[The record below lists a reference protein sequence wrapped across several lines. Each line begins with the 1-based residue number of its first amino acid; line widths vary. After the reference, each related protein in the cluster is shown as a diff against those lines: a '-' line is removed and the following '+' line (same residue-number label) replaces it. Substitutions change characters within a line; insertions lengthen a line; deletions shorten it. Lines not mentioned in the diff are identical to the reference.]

1 MKTIIVGGG
10 KVGYNLFKTLKEQ
23 NYEVS
28 LVERDKDTC
37 MKIAEDF
44 DADVIWGDGTNLNVL
59 EDAGI
64 ENADIIVAVTG
75 ADEENMVICQIA
87 KLTFENMK
95 TIARINNP
103 KNIDMFKKL
112 GIDNTVCSTEVIA
125 HLIEFAFDKD
135 DYRIISTLERGKM
148 IITELFIR
156 EHHKWKNQFVKDLI
170 LPNECVLVSIIR
182 DETII
187 YPRGDTKIIEN
198 DKVLVMTDKKV
209 LTELVSELYGEGHK
223 KWTLEKRK

>member
-10 KVGYNLFKTLKEQ
+10 KVGYNLFKTLKKQ

-103 KNIDMFKKL
+103 KNIDMFK
-112 GIDNTVCSTEVIA
+112 
-125 HLIEFAFDKD
+125 
-135 DYRIISTLERGKM
+135 
-148 IITELFIR
+148 
-156 EHHKWKNQFVKDLI
+156 
-170 LPNECVLVSIIR
+170 
-182 DETII
+182 
-187 YPRGDTKIIEN
+187 
-198 DKVLVMTDKKV
+198 
-209 LTELVSELYGEGHK
+209 
-223 KWTLEKRK
+223 

>member
-37 MKIAEDF
+37 LKIAENF

-64 ENADIIVAVTG
+64 ETADIIVAVTG

-87 KLTFENMK
+87 KLTFETMK

-125 HLIEFAFDKD
+125 NLIEFAFDKD
-135 DYRIISTLERGKM
+135 DYRIISTLERGMM

-156 EHHKWKNQFVKDLI
+156 DHNKWTNQFVRDLI
-170 LPNECVLVSIIR
+170 LPKECVLVSIIR
-182 DETII
+182 DETVI

-198 DKVLVMTDKKV
+198 DKVLVMTNKQV
-209 LTELVSELYGEGHK
+209 LAELVSELYVGGHK
-223 KWTLEKRK
+223 KWGLEKKK